1 MVVWMEK
8 QFRVFLLKEVRSRG
22 EMADRIG
29 LELRQLLFE
38 FKHPW
43 TKLVETVLVL
53 SFIHSI
59 TEDWGNSLRKLVYS
73 NQIAL

>member
-29 LELRQLLFE
+29 L
-38 FKHPW
+38 
-43 TKLVETVLVL
+43 
-53 SFIHSI
+53 
-59 TEDWGNSLRKLVYS
+59 
-73 NQIAL
+73 